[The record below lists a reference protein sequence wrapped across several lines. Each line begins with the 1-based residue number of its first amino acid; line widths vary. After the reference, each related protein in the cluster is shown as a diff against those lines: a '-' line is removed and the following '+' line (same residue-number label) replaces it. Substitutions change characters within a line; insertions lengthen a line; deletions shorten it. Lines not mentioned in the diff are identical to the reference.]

1 MGLQIDIEGI
11 ADEVRPKE
19 TVIKGLPVDSI
30 SEDMPPFLC
39 KDEPLNKVIFQARD
53 IKDLKKRKQYLE
65 QIITTEK
72 DYETK
77 PQHISPAI
85 KSVFINGKETAI
97 PSDPIQREPDNKRI
111 GQCENEIRIINDL
124 LLLHQIVKERNEITE
139 TNEREYYLQHAKD
152 GQTKDVCQS
161 LQYYSASEFAK
172 IIEIIKQRMQIKTP
186 PENVNRL
193 EWRGTQKDFSE
204 MVKALSITALKGT
217 RETDIVRLLG
227 NMFTFSGKEFNEKR
241 HNININELQDS
252 KPREL
257 FTDKMNKAVND
268 FLKNITNS

>member
-1 MGLQIDIEGI
+1 
-11 ADEVRPKE
+11 
-19 TVIKGLPVDSI
+19 
-30 SEDMPPFLC
+30 
-39 KDEPLNKVIFQARD
+39 
-53 IKDLKKRKQYLE
+53 
-65 QIITTEK
+65 
-72 DYETK
+72 
-77 PQHISPAI
+77 
-85 KSVFINGKETAI
+85 
-97 PSDPIQREPDNKRI
+97 
-111 GQCENEIRIINDL
+111 
-124 LLLHQIVKERNEITE
+124 
-139 TNEREYYLQHAKD
+139 
-152 GQTKDVCQS
+152 
-161 LQYYSASEFAK
+161 
-172 IIEIIKQRMQIKTP
+172 MQIKTP